1 MKTVVEDR
9 ERECLPEETD
19 HSKES
24 CPVRPIPAYKA
35 GLYGLTEDR
44 QLSESNSK
52 PPFIPVH
59 RTGFS
64 GCFNKILLSYSRL
77 FYKRPRRKKRC
88 LSEVN
93 MSP

>member
-1 MKTVVEDR
+1 MNISLFFNRNSSLAKT
-9 ERECLPEETD
+9 PNYKFQNP
-19 HSKES
+19 SKES

-64 GCFNKILLSYSRL
+64 GCFNNKTGI
-77 FYKRPRRKKRC
+77 
-88 LSEVN
+88 
-93 MSP
+93 